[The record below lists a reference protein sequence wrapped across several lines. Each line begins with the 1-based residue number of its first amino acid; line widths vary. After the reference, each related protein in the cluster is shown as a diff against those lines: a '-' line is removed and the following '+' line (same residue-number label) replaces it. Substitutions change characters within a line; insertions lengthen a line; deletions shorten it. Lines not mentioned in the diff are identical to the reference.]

1 MAAEGRSEKTAALPE
16 AAGATTEER
25 LAVWLHANRKAVGIG
40 AGAIALVV
48 VVTWFMASAGQRKE
62 NFARVQLEQA
72 WGAADA
78 GNAPLAAAELQK
90 VVDNY
95 AGTEAASEARLSL
108 NETRLSAG
116 QSQLAAD
123 DLTALVASRPA
134 RAVLAQANVLLGA
147 AYENLGKGAEAA
159 AAYQAA
165 VEAAELDYQKAEALL
180 GAARAYRS
188 AGQSDKAI
196 EALRIILEKYPETSA
211 YAVAEVRLGE
221 IQKGS

>member
-1 MAAEGRSEKTAALPE
+1 MPE
-16 AAGATTEER
+16 AAGPSTEER
-25 LAVWLHANRKAVGIG
+25 LAAWLHSNRTAVGIG

-48 VVTWFMASAGQRKE
+48 IVTWFMATATQRKE

-95 AGTEAASEARLSL
+95 AGTDAAFEARLSL

-123 DLTALVASRPA
+123 DLTAFVASGPP

-165 VEAAELDYQKAEALL
+165 VEAA
-180 GAARAYRS
+180 
-188 AGQSDKAI
+188 
-196 EALRIILEKYPETSA
+196 
-211 YAVAEVRLGE
+211 
-221 IQKGS
+221 